1 MTAIKPVV
9 FLGETYSA
17 IKIGQ
22 IAVDLDASASIP
34 VTIHTTV
41 DEVTASHSR
50 TVKLEAQ
57 EYDAWGTDDGYIVSL
72 VCKKLGVERAR

>member
-1 MTAIKPVV
+1 MTSIKPVT
-9 FLGETYSA
+9 FFGETYAA

-22 IAVDLDASASIP
+22 ITVDLDASASIP

-41 DEVTASHSR
+41 DEVTPSDSR
-50 TVKLEAQ
+50 TVKLEAE
-57 EYDAWGTDDGYIVSL
+57 EYDAWGTDDGYIISL